1 MSLLAT
7 KPLSRIIAESESGE
21 HTLQTRLEAG
31 AEMRAHMKDDTVR
44 FDRAGDVDRVHERAP
59 RLLVDRIVRRGEV
72 DEVEGV
78 TNDSLNARLGAA
90 LLEALEVRR
99 IVVRRAPGAR
109 ALRED
114 LEGLAAD
121 RLDAVDGR
129 VDPA

>member
-1 MSLLAT
+1 M
-7 KPLSRIIAESESGE
+7 E
-21 HTLQTRLEAG
+21 
-31 AEMRAHMKDDTVR
+31 DDAVGL
-44 FDRAGDVDRVHERAP
+44 DRAGDVDGVHERRH
-59 RLLVDRIVRRGEV
+59 RLLVDLLVGGGEV

-78 TNDSLNARLGAA
+78 ADDALDSRLGAP

-99 IVVRRAPGAR
+99 VVVRRAPGAR

-121 RLDAVDGR
+121 RLGAVDGG